1 MQLHRVNSFYDRQID
16 RALRGAR
23 VLCLSDYPR
32 LVLFSDVHR
41 GNGSWSDSFLNNKPL
56 YEAALHYYD
65 ARDFACVELGD
76 GDELWENRNI
86 TDISEIHSDVF
97 SKLADFAAKERLFL
111 LWGNHDRV
119 KSSVKFR
126 AAAGTSYS
134 FLPRAVESLILED
147 PTGGRRVHLLHGH
160 QVDPWNNQLWKL
172 TRWLVRY
179 LWKPLELAGFKD
191 PTSAAKNY
199 KRREAVGARL
209 ENWARARH
217 TYLAAGHTHRPS
229 LTFSEKEGWGYF
241 NTGSC
246 VHPNTITCMEL
257 IYGQLSLVKWT
268 LCADENSYLKV
279 CRHIVAGPKSL
290 F

>member
-1 MQLHRVNSFYDRQID
+1 MKRFTIVQNGYNVEEVNRFID
-16 RALRGAR
+16 I
-23 VLCLSDYPR
+23 VIKR
-32 LVLFSDVHR
+32 LEK
-41 GNGSWSDSFLNNKPL
+41 LNNDNSLLQVKISSL
-56 YEAALHYYD
+56 EEQLKEKKVEEVKLSEAILAAQQTSDRIKTL
-65 ARDFACVELGD
+65 AREEANMIVE
-76 GDELWENRNI
+76 
-86 TDISEIHSDVF
+86 
-97 SKLADFAAKERLFL
+97 
-111 LWGNHDRV
+111 
-119 KSSVKFR
+119 
-126 AAAGTSYS
+126 
-134 FLPRAVESLILED
+134 
-147 PTGGRRVHLLHGH
+147 
-160 QVDPWNNQLWKL
+160 Q
-172 TRWLVRY
+172 
-179 LWKPLELAGFKD
+179 
-191 PTSAAKNY
+191 AKNY